1 MRYLSE
7 EPLNNEEHRLST
19 LSQTKLLV
27 AGYYIDY
34 FITLIMENSKSIP
47 FYLIAARCE
56 GNGIGKDNDLP
67 WSLKSEMDYFTR
79 MTTTTMDPSKQ
90 NALIMGRLVGVRC
103 EVRVLMVTH
112 RRRTWESI
120 PVSERPLPGRT
131 SIVLTSRPKEDISPL
146 DEVLVCRSFDE
157 AVQRVEGLTE
167 RIETCWV

>member
-1 MRYLSE
+1 M
-7 EPLNNEEHRLST
+7 
-19 LSQTKLLV
+19 
-27 AGYYIDY
+27 
-34 FITLIMENSKSIP
+34 
-47 FYLIAARCE
+47 
-56 GNGIGKDNDLP
+56 P

-90 NALIMGRLVGVRC
+90 NALIMGRLVEVRC